1 MKSIKKQKWAACLAG
16 AAALALLTACGSRT
30 ASSAA
35 DYIGIDAAKEAALA
49 AAGADAGQVQ
59 FENAGLDSQNGT
71 FFYQVIFTENGTTY
85 EYDID
90 ALTGVVIEETIR
102 QGAGQTPAAAES
114 SAETPAE
121 TAAAETAAAETAQ
134 TSSTETSAADSPA
147 AETSRASGA
156 AIDSDYAFSAAL
168 SHAGLDASDAVF
180 YKVEPDFDD
189 GMEVYEVEFVTADG
203 TEYDYTI
210 RADDG
215 SILSFDQDAEASFP
229 LNRGDSLIEE
239 SQARQAV
246 LDRVP
251 GAQADDVRIRLKE
264 DDGRMEYEG
273 SLFYDGMFYEF
284 TIDAYSG
291 GLIEWEAEKA
301 SR

>member
-102 QGAGQTPAAAES
+102 QGS
-114 SAETPAE
+114 W
-121 TAAAETAAAETAQ
+121 
-134 TSSTETSAADSPA
+134 
-147 AETSRASGA
+147 
-156 AIDSDYAFSAAL
+156 
-168 SHAGLDASDAVF
+168 SDAGSRRNLRRNAG
-180 YKVEPDFDD
+180 KDRCRGNLRRGNRPDFQHRNLCRR
-189 GMEVYEVEFVTADG
+189 
-203 TEYDYTI
+203 I
-210 RADDG
+210 
-215 SILSFDQDAEASFP
+215 SC
-229 LNRGDSLIEE
+229 RGNH
-239 SQARQAV
+239 QGFR
-246 LDRVP
+246 R
-251 GAQADDVRIRLKE
+251 GHR
-264 DDGRMEYEG
+264 
-273 SLFYDGMFYEF
+273 F
-284 TIDAYSG
+284 
-291 GLIEWEAEKA
+291 
-301 SR
+301 

>member
-59 FENAGLDSQNGT
+59 FENAGLDNQNGT

-121 TAAAETAAAETAQ
+121 TAAAET
-134 TSSTETSAADSPA
+134 
-147 AETSRASGA
+147 SRASGA

-189 GMEVYEVEFVTADG
+189 GMEVYEVELVTADG

-229 LNRGDSLIEE
+229 LSRGDSLIEE

-251 GAQADDVRIRLKE
+251 GAQADDIRIRLKE

>member
-59 FENAGLDSQNGT
+59 FENAGLDNQNGT

-121 TAAAETAAAETAQ
+121 TA
-134 TSSTETSAADSPA
+134 A

-251 GAQADDVRIRLKE
+251 GAQADDVRICLKE

>member
-102 QGAGQTPAAAES
+102 QGAGQTTAAAES
-114 SAETPAE
+114 SAETPAK
-121 TAAAETAAAETAQ
+121 TAAAETSAAETAR
-134 TSSTETSAADSPA
+134 TSS
-147 AETSRASGA
+147 AETSKASGA

-251 GAQADDVRIRLKE
+251 GAQADDIRIRLKE

>member
-16 AAALALLTACGSRT
+16 TAALALLTACGSRT

-102 QGAGQTPAAAES
+102 QGAGQTTAAAES

-121 TAAAETAAAETAQ
+121 TAAAESSAAE
-134 TSSTETSAADSPA
+134 SSA
-147 AETSRASGA
+147 AETSKASGA

-251 GAQADDVRIRLKE
+251 GAQADDIRIRLKE

>member
-16 AAALALLTACGSRT
+16 TAALALLTACGSRT

-102 QGAGQTPAAAES
+102 QGAGQTTAAAES

-121 TAAAETAAAETAQ
+121 TAAAESSAAETAR
-134 TSSTETSAADSPA
+134 TSS
-147 AETSRASGA
+147 AETSKASGA

-251 GAQADDVRIRLKE
+251 GAQADDIRIRLKE

>member
-1 MKSIKKQKWAACLAG
+1 
-16 AAALALLTACGSRT
+16 
-30 ASSAA
+30 
-35 DYIGIDAAKEAALA
+35 
-49 AAGADAGQVQ
+49 
-59 FENAGLDSQNGT
+59 
-71 FFYQVIFTENGTTY
+71 
-85 EYDID
+85 
-90 ALTGVVIEETIR
+90 
-102 QGAGQTPAAAES
+102 
-114 SAETPAE
+114 
-121 TAAAETAAAETAQ
+121 
-134 TSSTETSAADSPA
+134 
-147 AETSRASGA
+147 
-156 AIDSDYAFSAAL
+156 
-168 SHAGLDASDAVF
+168 
-180 YKVEPDFDD
+180 
-189 GMEVYEVEFVTADG
+189 MEVYEVEFVTADG

-251 GAQADDVRIRLKE
+251 GAPADDVHIRLKE

>member
-1 MKSIKKQKWAACLAG
+1 M
-16 AAALALLTACGSRT
+16 
-30 ASSAA
+30 
-35 DYIGIDAAKEAALA
+35 
-49 AAGADAGQVQ
+49 
-59 FENAGLDSQNGT
+59 
-71 FFYQVIFTENGTTY
+71 
-85 EYDID
+85 
-90 ALTGVVIEETIR
+90 
-102 QGAGQTPAAAES
+102 
-114 SAETPAE
+114 
-121 TAAAETAAAETAQ
+121 
-134 TSSTETSAADSPA
+134 
-147 AETSRASGA
+147 
-156 AIDSDYAFSAAL
+156 
-168 SHAGLDASDAVF
+168 
-180 YKVEPDFDD
+180 
-189 GMEVYEVEFVTADG
+189 EFVTADG

-284 TIDAYSG
+284 TNRCLQRRLNRMG
-291 GLIEWEAEKA
+291 GRKGL
-301 SR
+301 R

>member
-1 MKSIKKQKWAACLAG
+1 MKSTKKQKWAACLAG

-121 TAAAETAAAETAQ
+121 TAAAET
-134 TSSTETSAADSPA
+134 
-147 AETSRASGA
+147 SRASGA

-189 GMEVYEVEFVTADG
+189 GIEVYEVEFVTADG

>member
-59 FENAGLDSQNGT
+59 FENAGLDNQNGT

-121 TAAAETAAAETAQ
+121 TA
-134 TSSTETSAADSPA
+134 A

-229 LNRGDSLIEE
+229 LSRGDSLIEE

-251 GAQADDVRIRLKE
+251 GAQADDIRIRLKE